1 MNTKTVPHLE
11 FAPPAQAGTG
21 RAWVVAGIVHVLLF
35 LALGLATAWK
45 TQPQTVQAE
54 AELWSATPQA
64 AAPRLQ
70 EPPPEPQPE
79 PVPEPTPAPPAK
91 PTPPPPPAPDP
102 ALELRDAQIALE
114 KKKQQE
120 KKKEADKVEK
130 LKAEKLKVE
139 KEKAEKEKA
148 EKFDKVFNQH
158 FTKALEQLPEFDGVV
173 NKEVIKTLSLNPANA
188 NKTFTQLIEEAYGH
202 LVSGKRTLD
211 VANSRN
217 SRLEAGEVDV
227 KRANTDIEYFRE
239 IKSNPHLLKKYNEM
253 ISKDLFGKM

>member
-1 MNTKTVPHLE
+1 
-11 FAPPAQAGTG
+11 
-21 RAWVVAGIVHVLLF
+21 
-35 LALGLATAWK
+35 
-45 TQPQTVQAE
+45 
-54 AELWSATPQA
+54 
-64 AAPRLQ
+64 
-70 EPPPEPQPE
+70 
-79 PVPEPTPAPPAK
+79 
-91 PTPPPPPAPDP
+91 
-102 ALELRDAQIALE
+102 
-114 KKKQQE
+114 
-120 KKKEADKVEK
+120 
-130 LKAEKLKVE
+130 
-139 KEKAEKEKA
+139 
-148 EKFDKVFNQH
+148 VFNQH

>member
-1 MNTKTVPHLE
+1 MTDEVKNAQAEELNSTTANSEADTKAQAEVKEETVGEVLNSQKQKPKEETVPLSTFLE
-11 FAPPAQAGTG
+11 IKNENKAM
-21 RAWVVAGIVHVLLF
+21 H
-35 LALGLATAWK
+35 K
-45 TQPQTVQAE
+45 E
-54 AELWSATPQA
+54 MKEL
-64 AAPRLQ
+64 
-70 EPPPEPQPE
+70 
-79 PVPEPTPAPPAK
+79 
-91 PTPPPPPAPDP
+91 
-102 ALELRDAQIALE
+102 
-114 KKKQQE
+114 KKSIEQGAN
-120 KKKEADKVEK
+120 KKEVNSTIKALSEKHGVDADFLEDFAVAVRQEAKKEVEEELSSK
-130 LKAEKLKVE
+130 LRPIE
-139 KEKAEKEKA
+139 EKEKA

-158 FTKALEQLPEFDGVV
+158 YTKALEQLPEFDGVV

>member
-1 MNTKTVPHLE
+1 MR
-11 FAPPAQAGTG
+11 Q
-21 RAWVVAGIVHVLLF
+21 
-35 LALGLATAWK
+35 
-45 TQPQTVQAE
+45 E
-54 AELWSATPQA
+54 A
-64 AAPRLQ
+64 
-70 EPPPEPQPE
+70 
-79 PVPEPTPAPPAK
+79 
-91 PTPPPPPAPDP
+91 
-102 ALELRDAQIALE
+102 
-114 KKKQQE
+114 
-120 KKKEADKVEK
+120 KKEVEEELSSK
-130 LKAEKLKVE
+130 LRPIE
-139 KEKAEKEKA
+139 EKEKA

-158 FTKALEQLPEFDGVV
+158 YTKALEQLPEFDGVV